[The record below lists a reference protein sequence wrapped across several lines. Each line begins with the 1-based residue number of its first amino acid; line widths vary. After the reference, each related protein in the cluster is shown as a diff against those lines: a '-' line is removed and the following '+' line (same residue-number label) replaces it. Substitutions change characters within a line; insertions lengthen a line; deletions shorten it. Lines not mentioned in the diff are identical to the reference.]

1 MTFEVMPSSGG
12 FVANGTKELIERRV
26 AHLVS
31 GFGDDSFALF
41 QGETYTWGYVGRIKR
56 FLDEALA
63 GVDPAVPATLVLRQ
77 RPNCLAATIALW
89 ANGRCVTLVS
99 PIRPDQAIA
108 EEISALG
115 SAIVIADTEDWAR
128 PGFADACS
136 NAIGVEL
143 RSAPSTPITAYR
155 PGPGHVRLGVPV
167 PADHAA
173 TITTSGTTG
182 PPKRYAVAWDDL
194 RPGVVREPSS
204 RRGVVIN
211 TLPLFSI
218 GGVGAIAE
226 TVFGGRPIALMD
238 RFDVREWAGLIRD
251 HRPRRAGAPPTV
263 LRMVLDAKIPPEWF
277 ESVESVYTAS
287 APLPTQL
294 ADEFERVYGIPI
306 LQGYGATEFLGGVT
320 GWSGDLFEEWGQV
333 KRGSVGRPLPD
344 VKLRVVD
351 RVSRMPL
358 GPDEVGNLE
367 VDSPRR
373 AQGVPAGWVST
384 NDLTRIDKDGFVWIL
399 GRSDDVIIRGGF
411 KVSLPEVEAA
421 LLQHPE
427 VLDACVVGLP
437 DDRLGEVPAA
447 LVVTN
452 GAEPPE
458 EDELIGAVRD
468 RLPAYMAPALVSRRD
483 EMPLNSMLK
492 KDRRLITSLLAA
504 ELEERKQRAR

>member
-1 MTFEVMPSSGG
+1 MTIEPVPLSGG
-12 FVANGTKELIERRV
+12 FAADGTKELIERCV
-26 AHLVS
+26 ARLVS
-31 GFGDDSFALF
+31 RFSDEPFALF
-41 QGETYTWGYVGRIKR
+41 QGDTYTWGYVGHIKR

-63 GVDPAVPATLVLRQ
+63 GVDPAVPAALVLRQ

-89 ANGRCVTLVS
+89 GNGRCVTLVS

-115 SAIVIADTEDWAR
+115 SAIVVADTEDWAR
-128 PGFADACS
+128 PGFAGACGD
-136 NAIGVEL
+136 AIGVEL
-143 RSAPSTPITAYR
+143 RATPSMPVTAYR
-155 PGPGHVRLGVPV
+155 ARPSHVRPGVPV

-173 TITTSGTTG
+173 SVTTSGTTG
-182 PPKRYAVAWDDL
+182 PPKRFAVAWDDL
-194 RPGVVREPSS
+194 RRNVVREPSS
-204 RRGVVIN
+204 DRGVVIN

-218 GGVGAIAE
+218 GGVGAIAT

-277 ESVESVYTAS
+277 ESVESLYTAS
-287 APLPTQL
+287 APLPAQL

-320 GWSGDLFEEWGQV
+320 GWSGDIFAKWGQL

-344 VKLRVVD
+344 IKLRVVD
-351 RVSRMPL
+351 RVSRKPL

-373 AQGVPAGWVST
+373 AKGVPAGWVST
-384 NDLTRIDKDGFVWIL
+384 NDLTRIDHDGFVWIL

-421 LLQHPE
+421 LLQYPG

-437 DDRLGEVPAA
+437 DDRLGAVPAA

-452 GAEPPE
+452 GTGLPT
-458 EDELIGAVRD
+458 EDELIGSVRD
-468 RLPAYMAPALVSRRD
+468 RLPAYMAPALVSWRD

-492 KDRRLITSLLAA
+492 KDRLLITSLLAA
-504 ELEERKQRAR
+504 ELQGRRQRA

>member
-1 MTFEVMPSSGG
+1 MIFYAVRSSGG
-12 FVANGTKELIERRV
+12 FAPDGTKELFERCV

-31 GFGDDSFALF
+31 RFGDDSFALF
-41 QGETYTWGYVGRIKR
+41 QGETYTWGYVGHIKR

-89 ANGRCVTLVS
+89 GSGRCVTLVS
-99 PIRPDQAIA
+99 PIHPDQAIA
-108 EEISALG
+108 EEISTLG
-115 SAIVIADTEDWAR
+115 SAVVIADTEDWGR
-128 PGFADACS
+128 LGFADACGG
-136 NAIGVEL
+136 AIGVEL
-143 RSAPSTPITAYR
+143 RETPGTSVTAYR
-155 PGPGHVRLGVPV
+155 LRPGRVPPGVPV
-167 PADHAA
+167 PDDHAA
-173 TITTSGTTG
+173 SITTSGTTG
-182 PPKRYAVAWDDL
+182 PPKRYAVAWDNL
-194 RPGVVREPSS
+194 RPDAVREPSS
-204 RRGVVIN
+204 GRGVVIN

-218 GGVGAIAE
+218 GGVGAMAT

-238 RFDVREWAGLIRD
+238 RFDVREWAALIRD
-251 HRPRRAGAPPTV
+251 HRPRRAGAPPAV

-294 ADEFERVYGIPI
+294 ADEFERVYDIPI

-320 GWSGDLFEEWGQV
+320 GWSGDLFREWGRL
-333 KRGSVGRPLPD
+333 KRGSVGRALPD

-351 RVSRMPL
+351 RVSQRPL

-373 AQGVPAGWVST
+373 AKGVPAGWVPT
-384 NDLTRIDKDGFVWIL
+384 NDLTRIDHDGFVWVL

-421 LLQHPE
+421 LLQHPD

-452 GAEPPE
+452 GAALPE

-468 RLPAYMAPALVSRRD
+468 RLPAYMAPALVSWRD
-483 EMPLNSMLK
+483 EMPLNSMMK

-504 ELEERKQRAR
+504 ELQERRQRA

>member
-1 MTFEVMPSSGG
+1 MIFEEAPSSEG
-12 FVANGTKELIERRV
+12 FAADGTKELIERRV
-26 AHLVS
+26 AQLVGRFS
-31 GFGDDSFALF
+31 AEPFALF
-41 QGETYTWGYVGRIKR
+41 QGGAYAWGYVGRIKR

-63 GVDPAVPATLVLRQ
+63 GVDPAVPAALVLRQ
-77 RPNCLAATIALW
+77 RPSCLAATIALW
-89 ANGRCVTLVS
+89 GSGRCVTFVS

-108 EEISALG
+108 EEISAIG
-115 SAIVIADTEDWAR
+115 SPIVVADTEDWAR
-128 PGFADACS
+128 PGFADACRD
-136 NAIGVEL
+136 AIGVEL
-143 RSAPSTPITAYR
+143 RATPSTPVTTYR
-155 PGPGHVRLGVPV
+155 PRPSDVRPGDPA

-173 TITTSGTTG
+173 SVTTSGTTG
-182 PPKRYAVAWDDL
+182 PPKRYAVGWDDL
-194 RPGVVREPSS
+194 RPGVVREPS
-204 RRGVVIN
+204 RDRGVVIN

-218 GGVGAIAE
+218 GGVGAIAT

-251 HRPRRAGAPPTV
+251 HRPRRAGAPPAV

-294 ADEFERVYGIPI
+294 ADDFERVYGIPI
-306 LQGYGATEFLGGVT
+306 LQGYGATEFLGSVT
-320 GWSGDLFEEWGQV
+320 GWSGGLFAKWGRL
-333 KRGSVGRPLPD
+333 KRGSVGRALPD

-351 RVSRMPL
+351 RLSRVPL

-373 AQGVPAGWVST
+373 AKGVPAGWVST
-384 NDLTRIDKDGFVWIL
+384 NDLTRIDHDGFVWIL

-421 LLQHPE
+421 LLRHPE
-427 VLDACVVGLP
+427 VVDACVVGLP

-452 GAEPPE
+452 GAVLPA
-458 EDELIGAVRD
+458 EDELIGVVRD
-468 RLPAYMAPALVSRRD
+468 RLPAYMAPALVSWRD

-504 ELEERKQRAR
+504 ELQKRRRA

>member
-1 MTFEVMPSSGG
+1 VTV
-12 FVANGTKELIERRV
+12 GTKELIERRV
-26 AHLVS
+26 ADLVS
-31 GFGDDSFALF
+31 GFGDEPFALF
-41 QGETYTWGYVGRIKR
+41 QGETYAWGYVGRIRR
-56 FLDEALA
+56 FLDETLA

-77 RPNCLAATIALW
+77 RPNCLATTIALW
-89 ANGRCVTLVS
+89 ASRRCVTLVS

-115 SAIVIADTEDWAR
+115 STIVIADTEDWAR
-128 PGFADACS
+128 PGFAEACS
-136 NAIGVEL
+136 DAISVEL
-143 RSAPSTPITAYR
+143 CSTPSTPITAHRPAPSHVR
-155 PGPGHVRLGVPV
+155 PGDRV

-182 PPKRYAVAWDDL
+182 APKRYAVAWDDL
-194 RPGVVREPSS
+194 RPGVVRQPSS
-204 RRGVVIN
+204 GRGVVIN

-218 GGVGAIAE
+218 GGVGAIAK

-251 HRPRRAGAPPTV
+251 HRPRRAGAPPAV

-277 ESVESVYTAS
+277 GSVKSVYTAS

-320 GWSGDLFEEWGQV
+320 GWSGDLFEKWGQV
-333 KRGSVGRPLPD
+333 KRGSVGRALPD

-358 GPDEVGNLE
+358 GPGEVGSLE

-373 AQGVPAGWVST
+373 ARGVPAGWVPT
-384 NDLTRIDKDGFVWIL
+384 NDLTRIDEDGFVWIL

-411 KVSLPEVEAA
+411 KVSLPDVEAA
-421 LLQHPE
+421 LLEHPE

-447 LVVTN
+447 LVVTD
-452 GAEPPE
+452 GAEPPR
-458 EDELIGAVRD
+458 EDELIDAVRD
-468 RLPAYMAPALVSRRD
+468 RLPAYMAPALVSLRD

-504 ELEERKQRAR
+504 ELGKRKQRA

>member
-1 MTFEVMPSSGG
+1 M
-12 FVANGTKELIERRV
+12 
-26 AHLVS
+26 
-31 GFGDDSFALF
+31 
-41 QGETYTWGYVGRIKR
+41 
-56 FLDEALA
+56 
-63 GVDPAVPATLVLRQ
+63 
-77 RPNCLAATIALW
+77 RP
-89 ANGRCVTLVS
+89 
-99 PIRPDQAIA
+99 
-108 EEISALG
+108 
-115 SAIVIADTEDWAR
+115 
-128 PGFADACS
+128 
-136 NAIGVEL
+136 
-143 RSAPSTPITAYR
+143 
-155 PGPGHVRLGVPV
+155 GVPV

-173 TITTSGTTG
+173 SITTSGTTG

-204 RRGVVIN
+204 GRGVVIN

-218 GGVGAIAE
+218 GGVGAIAT

-238 RFDVREWAGLIRD
+238 RFDVGEWAGLIRD
-251 HRPRRAGAPPTV
+251 HRPRRAGAPPAV
-263 LRMVLDAKIPPEWF
+263 LRMMLDAKIPPEWF
-277 ESVESVYTAS
+277 QSVESVYTAS

-306 LQGYGATEFLGGVT
+306 LQGYGATEFLGSVT
-320 GWSGDLFEEWGQV
+320 GWSGDLFEKWGQA
-333 KRGSVGRPLPD
+333 KRGSVGRPMPD

-373 AQGVPAGWVST
+373 ARGVPAGWVPT
-384 NDLTRIDKDGFVWIL
+384 NDLTRIDEDGFVWIL

-411 KVSLPEVEAA
+411 KVSLPEVEAV
-421 LLQHPE
+421 LLQHPG

-452 GAEPPE
+452 GTELPA

-468 RLPAYMAPALVSRRD
+468 QLPPYMAPALVSWRD

-504 ELEERKQRAR
+504 ELGERRQRA